1 MADDR
6 AVDAR
11 GPDEEAHARALAA
24 ERIVTALL
32 ARLVRRGTLP
42 GADAAAVLADAAAG
56 LTSDVASGRVPE
68 AVAALAAGRVRMLEG
83 LLGPAGAAAPAA
95 AVATDRTSLDPAR
108 RDRDRNEA
116 GGWED

>member
-6 AVDAR
+6 TKGAH

-42 GADAAAVLADAAAG
+42 GDDAAAVLADAAAG
-56 LTSDVASGRVPE
+56 LTSDAASGRVPE

-83 LLGPAGAAAPAA
+83 LLSPAGAAAPAA

-116 GGWED
+116 GGWEG